1 MVRYVVSR
9 LVQAIFNLLFVAS
22 LVFLLV
28 RLTGDPTTLLVPQY
42 APASVVH
49 QVKANLGLTHPL
61 WIQYFTY
68 LNNLLHFNL
77 GTSFATGEPI
87 GHLLMTSFQATLM
100 LSLVALV
107 ISVVIA
113 LPLGILSAIYKGS
126 PIDTFARTFA
136 LLGQSTPTFYL
147 SILLVLG
154 FGVNLR
160 WLPVAGR
167 SGLSSYVLPGIAL
180 GWAAMAGI
188 VRLTRSSMLD
198 TLDADFIRMAHAKG
212 LPTFVIATKHALR
225 NALIPVV
232 TYTGLVLAGFLGGA
246 VVIENIF
253 NWQGIGQTS
262 LNAVQDRDYPLIQG
276 AVILVAA
283 CFIVVNFV
291 VDMLY
296 LVVDPRIRYQP
307 RGATA

>member
-1 MVRYVVSR
+1 MIRYVVSR
-9 LVQAIFNLLFVAS
+9 LVQAVLNLFFVAT
-22 LVFLLV
+22 LVFFLV

-49 QVKANLGLTHPL
+49 QVKADLGLDRPVY
-61 WIQYFTY
+61 IQYLKF

-77 GTSFATGEPI
+77 GTSFSTGQPISGLLFSSFVATA
-87 GHLLMTSFQATLM
+87 L

-107 ISVVIA
+107 IAVVVA
-113 LPLGILSAIYKGS
+113 LPLGIFSALYKGS
-126 PIDTFARTFA
+126 VVDTFARAVA

-154 FGVNLR
+154 FGVELQ
-160 WLPVAGR
+160 WFPVAGR
-167 SGLSSYVLPGIAL
+167 DGPTSYILPGIAL
-180 GWAAMAGI
+180 GWASMAGI

-198 TLDADFIRMAHAKG
+198 TLDADYIRMARAKG
-212 LPTFVIATKHALR
+212 LPTFVVATKHALR

-232 TYTGLVLAGFLGGA
+232 TFTGLVLAGFLGGA
-246 VVIENIF
+246 VVIESIF

-262 LNAVQDRDYPLIQG
+262 LQGVQDRDYPLVQG

-283 CFIVVNFV
+283 CFIAVNFL

-307 RGATA
+307 RGARA